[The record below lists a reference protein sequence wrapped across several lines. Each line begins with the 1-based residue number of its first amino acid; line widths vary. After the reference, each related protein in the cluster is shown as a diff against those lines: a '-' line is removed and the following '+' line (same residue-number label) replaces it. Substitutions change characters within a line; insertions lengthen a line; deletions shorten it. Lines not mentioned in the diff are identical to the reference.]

1 MGIAVRGV
9 CPLLEV
15 FDMPTSIRFYR
26 DVLGFHVVEPE
37 PLADGDGCDW
47 ALLRPTRPS

>member
-15 FDMPTSIRFYR
+15 FDMPTSLRFYQ
-26 DVLGFHVVEPE
+26 
-37 PLADGDGCDW
+37 
-47 ALLRPTRPS
+47 

>member
-1 MGIAVRGV
+1 MALKVQGV

-26 DVLGFHVVEPE
+26 D
-37 PLADGDGCDW
+37 
-47 ALLRPTRPS
+47 LLVSIR